1 MEILSA
7 RIDERLVHAQT
18 TINWIEYLKCDRVI
32 VIDDNILADDIQKNA
47 LKMSCPK
54 NVKLSILES
63 NNAAS
68 RFKENFFENE
78 RVLILFRGFKSLNRL
93 ISYGYMI
100 DKVYIGNLRYNEDD
114 KIEINKNV
122 SISPEQKEVALNL
135 IHEGVKLYLQL
146 LPSHPCVELKDLL

>member
-100 DKVYIGNLRYNEDD
+100 DKVYIGNLR
-114 KIEINKNV
+114 
-122 SISPEQKEVALNL
+122 
-135 IHEGVKLYLQL
+135 
-146 LPSHPCVELKDLL
+146 

>member
-78 RVLILFRGFKSLNRL
+78 RVLILFRGFKSLNSSVRGNFVFTVVVQTPKRL
-93 ISYGYMI
+93 
-100 DKVYIGNLRYNEDD
+100 NR
-114 KIEINKNV
+114 
-122 SISPEQKEVALNL
+122 EQR
-135 IHEGVKLYLQL
+135 
-146 LPSHPCVELKDLL
+146 DLLEKLATTMNEQPPVKKRGIFG